1 MKDFDNFNTMAL
13 NYLAYKIDVK
23 KQNNAGKI
31 LTFAVRKLRS
41 GLRNILDDFEY
52 DVEMKNDGF

>member
-23 KQNNAGKI
+23 NKTMLVK
-31 LTFAVRKLRS
+31 F
-41 GLRNILDDFEY
+41 
-52 DVEMKNDGF
+52 